1 MLNPCF
7 FISQSSYLCIWPYL
21 LLYRLS
27 KLTLLNQLL
36 MGLIFLNYNS
46 TTVERKIIYCVWFEV
61 DRSLNRDWYHHL
73 ATGVR
78 GKKGRKMFSPFCIV
92 CIYVMFSFIS
102 IVQLFY
108 WEELKCYIRVLC
120 GARKIILFELW
131 FRSFLFLWLPRRWQQ
146 SHNFPLGNAL
156 WTKQNH
162 FCHTS

>member
-1 MLNPCF
+1 
-7 FISQSSYLCIWPYL
+7 
-21 LLYRLS
+21 
-27 KLTLLNQLL
+27 

-108 WEELKCYIRVLC
+108 
-120 GARKIILFELW
+120 
-131 FRSFLFLWLPRRWQQ
+131 
-146 SHNFPLGNAL
+146 
-156 WTKQNH
+156 
-162 FCHTS
+162 